1 MKGRYFLGV
10 DGGQSSTTALIG
22 DASGAVVG
30 YGRAGP
36 CNHVRTESGRERFVS
51 AIAGCVSAACAHA
64 GLDAASVRFESACFG
79 FSGGPQDKER
89 VLAEILRCERITIT
103 HDAAIALEGA
113 NAGAPGAIVIA
124 GTGSIAFGR
133 NGQGRVARAGGWGYI
148 YGDEGSGFDIARQ
161 ALRAILRWEE
171 GWGGPTE
178 LKRILLEH
186 TASQDANEA
195 LHKFYTSEWPRER
208 VAKLAPL
215 VDSAA
220 SEGDSVA
227 VQILERA
234 GAQLAELGRA
244 VLAQLFEPGEAARVS
259 SVGGVFRSA
268 RVLESF
274 RSHLQSASVGAPA
287 YGPAAGALIMA
298 YRDARLTVDLSGV
311 PEVEKH

>member
-1 MKGRYFLGV
+1 
-10 DGGQSSTTALIG
+10 
-22 DASGAVVG
+22 
-30 YGRAGP
+30 
-36 CNHVRTESGRERFVS
+36 
-51 AIAGCVSAACAHA
+51 
-64 GLDAASVRFESACFG
+64 LDAASVRFEAACFG

-89 VLAEILRCERITIT
+89 LLADITHCERITIT
-103 HDAAIALEGA
+103 HEAAIALAGA

-133 NGQGRVARAGGWGYI
+133 NGHRRAARAGGGGYI

-171 GWGGPTE
+171 GWGRPSE
-178 LKRILLEH
+178 LKSILLEH
-186 TASQDANEA
+186 TASRDANEA

-220 SEGDSVA
+220 SQGDSVA
-227 VQILERA
+227 VDILEQA

-244 VLAQLFEPGEAARVS
+244 VLAQLFEPGKPARVS
-259 SVGGVFRSA
+259 YVGGVFRSA

-274 RSHLQSASVGAPA
+274 RCHLQSASVGAPA

-298 YRDARLTVDLSGV
+298 YRDAGLTVDLSGV